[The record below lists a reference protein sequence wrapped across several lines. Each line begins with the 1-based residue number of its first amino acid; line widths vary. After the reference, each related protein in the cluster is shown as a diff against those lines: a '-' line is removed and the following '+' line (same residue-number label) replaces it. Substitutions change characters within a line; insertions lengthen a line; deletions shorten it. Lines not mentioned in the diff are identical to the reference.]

1 MADPQVVTQYQTTI
15 PEYAR
20 RYVED
25 LLGVGAGTIFQYKRD
40 TQGNIVYDQTGM
52 PVISGIMPY
61 MQYTGDRFAQFT
73 PLQQQAME
81 AAGKFQV
88 PGQMYDASQI
98 AKQAAERAGT
108 AAYTPASYQAQQV
121 SVDPSRYNAPLMQAA
136 QTGQQFGQQR
146 FTAPGVAQSYMS
158 PYIQNVVDIEKREA
172 QRQAD
177 IARQSRGAAFAKSGA
192 YGGGRQA
199 IEEAEAQRNLATQ
212 MGDIQA
218 RGLQSAYDRAGQ
230 MFSSDEAR
238 AAQFGIQGALAN
250 LSNAQQA
257 AVQNQAAQLQ
267 TQGMNA
273 SQALQAALAN
283 QQASQQAAQLS
294 EQSRQYGAGYGLQ
307 GLQTAM
313 TGAGQLGG
321 IGQNIYGQYM
331 GGVGLQSQ
339 LGGQQQTQVQN
350 MLNANYQDFLNAQN
364 QPYKNL
370 GFMSDI
376 LRGTQGLGQ
385 STIYQY
391 QQPQST
397 IGQLAG
403 LGTAA
408 AGFGRLFAEGGSV
421 TSDEAVEGY
430 LDDLSDQ
437 QLAQAR
443 QAAMAKQDMGRL
455 QLIEQELAQR
465 ASLRRGMGSAF
476 NALPQQAQQ
485 RVVSA
490 AEGGVMRFAD
500 KGLVPSG
507 VSPEFGGTVGTYE
520 TPEKRSMDEVS
531 RMAEAM
537 RARGKSVGLSDIQ
550 DMIDRR
556 GQYKENLPTAAPVP
570 VAAPA
575 RPAPVAEKP
584 KADLSR
590 TERKALSS
598 VATAVASNTGADRGG
613 LMASYESLFA
623 KRDAANKEDMRGIMD
638 AIKQLN
644 KLPEYDRNDAM
655 VKFGLAM
662 AQAASRPGANL
673 LSSISAAAPEIVAHR
688 EAYDK
693 RADEAKRLNAQLNI
707 EYRKLAMAQR
717 NKDSDAAMDASLK
730 IQQLK
735 QQERQIAQ
743 QGAYQQAALA
753 QRGEQFNQMMGIRE
767 KQAQAQGLTAQ
778 TAMARVQAQANKEW
792 EAGPGPR
799 LERQLAQQYGK
810 NWAAQPESS
819 AMYQQRKNEFIR
831 GASASAGAGAT
842 PLSGLLS
849 NEEMMKI
856 LGPQE

>member
-25 LLGVGAGTIFQYKRD
+25 LLGVGAGTVYQYKKD
-40 TQGNIVYDQTGM
+40 AQGNIVTDEKGM
-52 PVISGIMPY
+52 PVISGFQPY
-61 MQYTGDRFAQFT
+61 MQYTGERFAQFT
-73 PLQQQAME
+73 PLQRQAME
-81 AAGKFQV
+81 AAGQLRV

-98 AKQAAERAGT
+98 AKLAAERAGGT
-108 AAYTPASYQAQQV
+108 TYTPYNYQAAQV
-121 SVDPSRYNAPLMQAA
+121 SVDPSRYITPQMKAA
-136 QTGQQFGQQR
+136 QTAQQFGQQR

-158 PYIQNVVDIEKREA
+158 PYLQNVVDIEKREA

-177 IARQSRGAAFAKSGA
+177 IARTGRGAQFAKAGA
-192 YGGGRQA
+192 FGGARQA
-199 IEEAEAQRNLATQ
+199 IEEAEARRNLATQ

-230 MFSSDEAR
+230 MFATDEAR
-238 AAQFGIQGALAN
+238 AAQYGIQSALAN
-250 LSNAQQA
+250 LSNEQQA

-267 TQGMNA
+267 TQGLST

-283 QQASQQAAQLS
+283 QQAYQQAANLS
-294 EQSRQYGAGYGLQ
+294 EQSRQYGAGLGLQ
-307 GLQTAM
+307 GLQAAM
-313 TGAGQLGG
+313 TGAGTLGNL
-321 IGQNIYGQYM
+321 GQNIYGQYT
-331 GGVGLQSQ
+331 GNIDIQNR
-339 LGGQQQTQVQN
+339 LGGQQQQQMQN
-350 MLNANYQDFLNAQN
+350 MLTANYQDFLASQN
-364 QPYKNL
+364 QPYKQL
-370 GFMSDI
+370 GFMSDL

-385 STIYQY
+385 SNIYQY
-391 QQPQST
+391 QQPPSM

-408 AGFGRLFAEGGSV
+408 AGFGKLFAEGGSV

-443 QAAMAKQDMGRL
+443 QVAMAKRDMARI

-476 NALPQQAQQ
+476 NALPQQTQQ

-490 AEGGVMRFAD
+490 AEGGVMRFSD
-500 KGLVPSG
+500 GGMDPSG
-507 VSPEFGGTVGTYE
+507 ISPEFGGTVGTYV

-531 RMAEAM
+531 RMAEEM
-537 RARGKSVGLSDIQ
+537 RAKGKSVGLSDIQ

-556 GQYKENLPTAAPVP
+556 GQYKESLPTAPTPV
-570 VAAPA
+570 PA

-623 KRDAANKEDMRGIMD
+623 KRDAANKEDMKGIMD

-662 AQAASRPGANL
+662 AQAASRPGASL
-673 LSSISAAAPEIVAHR
+673 LSSLAEGAPAIVAHR

-735 QQERQIAQ
+735 QHERQIAQ

-753 QRGEQFNQMMGIRE
+753 QRGEQFNQMMGIRQ
-767 KQAQAQGLTAQ
+767 KQAEAQGLTAQ
-778 TAMARVQAQANKEW
+778 AAMARVQAQANKEW

-810 NWAAQPESS
+810 NWASQPESS

-831 GASASAGAGAT
+831 GAAASTSTGAT
-842 PLSGLLS
+842 PLGGLLS